1 MRVIPACWAFGRI
14 EGAAMRIRLL
24 LAITA
29 TVVLA
34 ACGESSSTA
43 PQSPRPGARSA
54 DEITCRSG
62 YHIATREDGSQ
73 YCEPDAGTEAMGG
86 PITPGP

>member
-1 MRVIPACWAFGRI
+1 MRVIPACWAFSRI
-14 EGAAMRIRLL
+14 EGAVMRVRLL

-29 TVVLA
+29 TVALA

-62 YHIATREDGSQ
+62 YHIATRADGSQ
-73 YCEPDAGTEAMGG
+73 YCEADAGTEAVGSPIMGG
-86 PITPGP
+86 P